1 MIPIRNAVPS
11 RYPPVITWMLI
22 ATNCLVFLFQD
33 SLSPYELEAFVREF
47 ALIPARYSEAFAS
60 GETDFAVTDFFP
72 FFSMMFLHG
81 GWLHLILNMWTL
93 WLFGPTIEDRL
104 GHGRYL
110 AFYLVCGLAASVA
123 HVFFNPTSIVPALG
137 ASGAIAGILGC
148 YMRLFPTARVVV
160 LVPILFI
167 PLFFEV
173 YAFVFIGL
181 WFLVQVLQSIM
192 AILLPA
198 ASGDVAWW
206 AHVGGF
212 IAGFALG
219 PLLVRSEQRYRVY
232 YPDEGQLGFDTK
244 GRI

>member
-1 MIPIRNAVPS
+1 
-11 RYPPVITWMLI
+11 MLI
-22 ATNCLVFLFQD
+22 AANCLVFLFQD

-60 GETDFAVTDFFP
+60 GETDLAVADFFP

-160 LVPILFI
+160 LVPVLFI

-173 YAFVFIGL
+173 YASVFIGL

-192 AILLPA
+192 AILLPE

-219 PLLVRSEQRYRVY
+219 PLLVRSEQQYRAY
-232 YPDEGQLGFDTK
+232 YPDEGVFGFDTK